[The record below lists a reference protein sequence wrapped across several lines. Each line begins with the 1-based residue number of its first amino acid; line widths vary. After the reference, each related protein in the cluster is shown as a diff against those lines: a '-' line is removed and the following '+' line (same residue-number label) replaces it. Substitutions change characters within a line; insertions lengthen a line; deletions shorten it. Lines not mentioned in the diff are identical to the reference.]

1 MTYQKPDAAFIN
13 YHVYRWGRLNQI
25 YRGPEPDL
33 TQPYIA
39 CLGAAQTFGRY
50 VRRPFPDLMAKALGH
65 RVANFG
71 TGGAGPGFFLRD
83 SKVMEAANDAALC
96 VVQVMSAR
104 SLSNRLF
111 KVKVRRNAQV
121 KAVSSALED
130 LFPTVKFDQFTYAHN
145 MLNEMAQTDANRFAE
160 VERELKTAWI
170 ARTRTLLESIEAP
183 TILLWFSERAPESRK
198 THREGR
204 AMLKYPHFVDRDMIE
219 QVAHFAD
226 DYVECATDVGMPQSL
241 LVDNAPVLK
250 TPKGDPVTE
259 NRYYPSP
266 EMHEAAA
273 AALTPAARR
282 LLDLGPRARAEDDVT
297 V

>member
-25 YRGPEPDL
+25 YRGPAPDL
-33 TQPYIA
+33 SRPYIA

-50 VRRPFPDLMAKALGH
+50 VRRPFPDLLASSLDH
-65 RVANFG
+65 QVANFG

-83 SKVMEAANDAALC
+83 FSVMEAANDAALC

-111 KVKVRRNAQV
+111 KVKARRNAQV
-121 KAVSSALED
+121 KAVSSALQD
-130 LFPTVKFDQFTYAHN
+130 LFPTMKFDRFTYAHN
-145 MLNEMAQTDANRFAE
+145 MLNEMAATDADRSAE
-160 VERELKTAWI
+160 VERELKAAWV
-170 ARTRTLLESIEAP
+170 ARTRSLLESIEAP
-183 TILLWFSERAPESRK
+183 TILLWFSERAPEGVT

-204 AMLKYPHFVDRDMIE
+204 AMLKYPHFVDREMIE
-219 QVAHFAD
+219 QVRHSAD
-226 DYVECATDVGMPQSL
+226 RYVECATNAGMPQSL
-241 LVDNAPVLK
+241 LIDNAPVLK

-266 EMHEAAA
+266 EMHEIAAG
-273 AALTPAARR
+273 ALSPVARE
-282 LLDLGPRARAEDDVT
+282 LLDSGRPVRQDEDVT
-297 V
+297 I